1 VTASSVGATVNTVL
15 GKPCFSCIDPDGTEP
30 TGASAV
36 ASYGNLR
43 VTPAYATHTRSMN
56 YSALGLEKQDK
67 LILETSGAAS
77 SRALYTNPARIVIY
91 NEVPNLTGGAP
102 IGYAV
107 FRIRYCFSG
116 IKSPNVS
123 TIRPK
128 EVIEKVVDTNKD
140 S

>member
-1 VTASSVGATVNTVL
+1 MNTVYAR
-15 GKPCFSCIDPDGTEP
+15 PCFSCIDPDGTEP
-30 TGASAV
+30 TGASGV

-43 VTPAYATHTRSMN
+43 VTPAYATHTRSMG

-67 LILETSGAAS
+67 LILETNGSAN
-77 SRALYTNPARIVIY
+77 SRALYSNAARIVIY

-102 IGYAV
+102 VGYAV
-107 FRIRYCFSG
+107 FRVRYCFSG

-123 TIRPK
+123 TFRPK
-128 EVIEKVVDTNKD
+128 EVIEKVVDTDKD